1 MMIHAARSMPIFDG
15 MDTDLHEIIIEQDG
29 INHVKVLKP
38 ASSNSKRLIW
48 SFSLHGDNEPIIFKE
63 FYTAS
68 KFAIINWNGWLRAYD
83 LDAQEKIY
91 ETQLEGSVDTRAV
104 FSPDKA
110 MLYVAYNKDYN
121 PMLASFPLADLSKG
135 TVSELP
141 EKLYSG
147 HLQMRGDGRLL
158 MYFNEEE
165 YISGEEKWTHGY
177 VVYDP
182 GTSQPERYEMPY
194 AQRDS
199 FEAKEP
205 AIHAGKNIGVM
216 PYWGDLEIE
225 KSEMGG
231 PRFIYKIMVF
241 DLSTFN
247 VLRIIPVRAFSTSQ
261 LACYESECDEMAEIF
276 QERPSESG
284 YDEAF
289 VSFCNELY
297 SIVFDKYDD
306 AVWLCWR
313 GGIVRKVGLDG
324 SISPLLI
331 TTAVQG
337 EANQEFAFFHAF
349 IKHIEDDFL
358 ILEEGKKYK
367 MPLADV
373 DLTSGEEYIPVTL
386 SVLDEE
392 IITSDPATEE
402 QFQAEKGKVV
412 IVVDDLNQAE
422 SLLHALDQM
431 ATLTED
437 IPALGYGDKLAFL
450 IKDTIGLTMD
460 DRQFFKKALPIPGAP
475 EKIKKVVDNFIRYE
489 RAGRLYIDSEETA
502 LCYAVY
508 ELASSSPA
516 YIETALRYLSV
527 IDEDHDVFNTE
538 TLIPTLMEVYK
549 GTEHEAVI
557 REGILK
563 VSNGWWAEGV

>member
-1 MMIHAARSMPIFDG
+1 MILSACSMPIFDD
-15 MDTDLHEIIIEQDG
+15 MHTDLHEIIIEQDG

-38 ASSNSKRLIW
+38 AVNNSKQLIR

-68 KFAIINWNGWLRAYD
+68 KFVIINWNGWLRAYD
-83 LDAQEKIY
+83 LETQERIF
-91 ETQLEGSVDTRAV
+91 ETQLGGSVDTRAV
-104 FSPDKA
+104 FSPDKT

-121 PMLASFPLADLSKG
+121 PMLAAFPLADLSKA
-135 TVSELP
+135 TVRELP
-141 EKLYSG
+141 ENVYSG
-147 HLQMRGDGRLL
+147 HLQMRRDGRLL
-158 MYFNEEE
+158 MYFNNEE
-165 YISGEEKWTHGY
+165 YTSGEDEWIHGY
-177 VVYDP
+177 MVYDP
-182 GTSQPERYEMPY
+182 YTSHFERFEMPY
-194 AQRDS
+194 AQRDA
-199 FEAKEP
+199 FEAKAP
-205 AIHAGKNIGVM
+205 VIHVDKNIGVM

-231 PRFIYKIMVF
+231 PLFIYKIMVF
-241 DLSTFN
+241 DLNDFN
-247 VLRIIPVRAFSTSQ
+247 IQQILPVRAFSASQ

-276 QERPSESG
+276 QERTSESE

-289 VSFCNELY
+289 ISFCHELY
-297 SIVFDKYDD
+297 SIVFDKNDD

-324 SISPLLI
+324 TVSPLLV

-337 EANQEFAFFHAF
+337 ENNQEFSFFHAF
-349 IKHIEDDFL
+349 LKHLEDGFL

-373 DLTSGEEYIPVTL
+373 DLTSDKEYIPVTL
-386 SVLDEE
+386 SVLDEK

-431 ATLTED
+431 AILIED

-450 IKDTIGLTMD
+450 VKDTAGLTMD
-460 DRQFFKKALPIPGAP
+460 DCKFFKNAQPIPGAP

-489 RAGRLYIDSEETA
+489 RADRLYIDSEETA

-538 TLIPTLMEVYK
+538 TLIPMLMEVYK